1 MVGLYLFIL
10 RGTKLFNIRKTS
22 KGLPYR
28 LFDSLAGARSGKEFI
43 SGLLAVLCLASL
55 TSETGASMSAPAGAG
70 VAIVVFVCR
79 VVPSTLAVVKI
90 PVHFLY
96 SALGVLGAVAAGR
109 DYVFPEDP
117 RSAGSLLLGCILLA
131 LVWTFTTLGTF
142 VGFATGKV
150 DWKVGL
156 LLFGSTELVIY
167 MTVPL
172 EDQLNNPVI
181 VVGVLL
187 AAAFVG
193 VVGTMVRFRD
203 WVELAAVL
211 TMTLGSFALTSA
223 EQGVRTREGIFD
235 MTGPMFTMLLTF
247 IVVYAVLRAV
257 SRRFQKT
264 PMIGKRS

>member
-10 RGTKLFNIRKTS
+10 RGTKLFSNPTAS
-22 KGLPYR
+22 KSLPFR
-28 LFDSLAGARSGKEFI
+28 LFDSLAGARSDNEFI

-55 TSETGASMSAPAGAG
+55 TSQTGESMSAPAGAG
-70 VAIVVFVCR
+70 IAIVVFVCR
-79 VVPSTLAVVKI
+79 IVPPTLAVVKI

-96 SALGVLGAVAAGR
+96 SALGVLGAVAAGK
-109 DYVFPEDP
+109 DYLFPGDP
-117 RSAGSLLLGCILLA
+117 GSAGSLLLRGTLLA
-131 LVWTFTTLGTF
+131 LVWSFTTLGTF
-142 VGFATGKV
+142 AGFATGKV

-172 EDQLNNPVI
+172 EDQLSNPVI
-181 VVGVLL
+181 LVGVLL

-203 WVELAAVL
+203 WVELAAAL

-223 EQGVRTREGIFD
+223 EQEVTTREGILD
-235 MTGPMFTMLLTF
+235 MTGPMLTMLLTF